1 MFETLTKGFRA
12 ARQRLSG
19 QTELTADNIDQA
31 LRDVRLS
38 LLEADVEFNVVKRF
52 LATVKEKAVGDVMQT
67 AAVVRG
73 QKVKVSPADRFIK
86 ICHDELVDMMSS
98 EGEPLAFSPKPG
110 LTGILMVGLQGTG
123 KTTQTAKLARLLLN
137 DGRKPL
143 LVAADI
149 QRPGA
154 IEQLQVMGERAGVPV
169 FAIPGGD
176 PVDICRKAKD
186 EAKRL
191 KCDVILYDT
200 AGRLAVDEPLMAE
213 LANIKKATEPQNI
226 LLVVD
231 AMVGQDSVKTAAAFH
246 ERLAITGVVLTKL
259 DGDARGGAA
268 LSIKE
273 VTGAPIRFA
282 GMGEAIDKLE
292 PFRPEGMAS
301 RILGFGDVVGLMK
314 DFEGVIDEEK
324 AQADAAKMLQGRFSL
339 DDFLDQIRMIKQMGP
354 LKDIFE
360 KLPFFSEGMPEGVNL
375 DDNELVKAEAIVSS
389 MTKRERVE
397 TELFK
402 SQPSRVTRVAKG
414 SGRSEAE
421 VGELLERF
429 GFMRQMMGSIGQSSG
444 LLGKLPGMK
453 QLGNVKR
460 MRQALK
466 GMGGGGMPGMPGMGG
481 MKGGFPG
488 GLPGGF
494 PGGMKGL
501 PGGFPGGGMPGM
513 PGGMG
518 GMEEL
523 LQGLGAGGPGGPDLE
538 ALLGS
543 LGGLAGGQGAP
554 ERKKVVDKQK
564 KKNLKKMQKKSR
576 KKGR

>member
-19 QTELTADNIDQA
+19 LTELDEENIEQA

-52 LATVKEKAVGDVMQT
+52 LAAVKEKAIGEVMQT
-67 AAVVRG
+67 SATVKG
-73 QKVKVSPADRFIK
+73 QKVKVGPAERFIK
-86 ICHDELVDMMSS
+86 ICHDELIGMMSS
-98 EGEPLAFSPKPG
+98 EGEPLTFAPKPG
-110 LTGILMVGLQGTG
+110 ITGILMVGLQGTG
-123 KTTQTAKLARLLLN
+123 KTTQTAKLARLLASQ
-137 DGRKPL
+137 GKKPL
-143 LVAADI
+143 LVAADL

-154 IEQLQVMGERAGVPV
+154 VEQLKVMGERAGVPV
-169 FAIPGGD
+169 WAPSPGALEDAGINAGD
-176 PVDICRKAKD
+176 PVEVCRSARA
-186 EAKRL
+186 EAGRL

-200 AGRLAVDEPLMAE
+200 AGRLAVDDTLMTELQRIKTAVEPHNVM
-213 LANIKKATEPQNI
+213 
-226 LLVVD
+226 LVVD
-231 AMVGQDSVKTAAAFH
+231 AMVGQDSVKTAATFH
-246 ERLAITGVVLTKL
+246 QRLSVTGVILTKL

-339 DDFLDQIRMIKQMGP
+339 DDFLSQIRMIKQMGP

-360 KLPFFSEGMPEGVNL
+360 KLPFFSEGMPEGLNL

-397 TELFK
+397 TELFAK
-402 SQPSRVTRVAKG
+402 QPTRVTRVAKG
-414 SGRSEAE
+414 SGRAE
-421 VGELLERF
+421 EEVRELIERF
-429 GFMRQMMGSIGQSSG
+429 GFMREMMGNLGQQTG
-444 LLGKLPGMK
+444 LLSKLPGMK
-453 QLGNVKR
+453 QLGGLKR
-460 MRQALK
+460 MRQMMK
-466 GMGGGGMPGMPGMGG
+466 GMGGG
-481 MKGGFPG
+481 KGGFPGMPG

-494 PGGMKGL
+494 PGG
-501 PGGFPGGGMPGM
+501 GFPGMPPGMKLPGLPPGMEGMPGM
-513 PGGMG
+513 
-518 GMEEL
+518 EEMMA
-523 LQGLGAGGPGGPDLE
+523 QMGGPGGPDLD
-538 ALLGS
+538 ALLGA
-543 LGGLAGGQGAP
+543 LGGGARTP
-554 ERKKVVDKQK
+554 QAKKPIDKQK
-564 KKNLKKMQKKSR
+564 KKNLRKMQKKSR

>member
-19 QTELTADNIDQA
+19 LAELDEENIEQA

-52 LATVKEKAVGDVMQT
+52 LATVKEKAIGEVIQT
-67 AAVVRG
+67 SATVKG
-73 QKVKVSPADRFIK
+73 QKVKVGPAERFIK
-86 ICHDELVDMMSS
+86 ICHDELIAMMSS
-98 EGEPLAFSPKPG
+98 EGEPLTFAPKPG
-110 LTGILMVGLQGTG
+110 ITGILMVGLQGTG

-137 DGRKPL
+137 DGKKPL
-143 LVAADI
+143 LVAADL

-154 IEQLQVMGERAGVPV
+154 VEQLKVMGERAGVPV
-169 FAIPGGD
+169 FAPSPGALEDAGINVGD
-176 PVDICRKAKD
+176 PVEVCRSARD
-186 EAKRL
+186 EARRL
-191 KCDVILYDT
+191 KCDVVLYDT
-200 AGRLAVDEPLMAE
+200 AGRLAIDDTLMTE
-213 LANIKKATEPQNI
+213 LARIKTAVEPQNV

-231 AMVGQDSVKTAAAFH
+231 AMVGQDSVKTAAGFH
-246 ERLAITGVVLTKL
+246 DRLGVTGVILTKL

-268 LSIKE
+268 LSIKQ

-339 DDFLDQIRMIKQMGP
+339 DDFLSQIRMIKQMGP

-360 KLPFFSEGMPEGVNL
+360 KLPFFSEGMPDGLNL

-397 TELFK
+397 TELFQK
-402 SQPSRVTRVAKG
+402 QPTRVTRVAKG
-414 SGRSEAE
+414 SGRKEEE
-421 VGELLERF
+421 VRELIERF
-429 GFMRQMMGSIGQSSG
+429 GFMREMMGNLGQQTG
-444 LLGKLPGMK
+444 LLSKLPGMK
-453 QLGNVKR
+453 QLGNLKR
-460 MRQALK
+460 MQK
-466 GMGGGGMPGMPGMGG
+466 MMKGGGMPG

-488 GLPGGF
+488 
-494 PGGMKGL
+494 M
-501 PGGFPGGGMPGM
+501 PGGFPGGGFPGLPPGMKMPGLPPGMEGMPGM
-513 PGGMG
+513 
-518 GMEEL
+518 EEML
-523 LQGLGAGGPGGPDLE
+523 ANMGGPGGPDLE

-543 LGGLAGGQGAP
+543 LGGGARAP
-554 ERKKVVDKQK
+554 QAKKPVDKQK
-564 KKNLKKMQKKSR
+564 KKNLRKMQKKSR

>member
-19 QTELTADNIDQA
+19 LTELDEENIEQA

-52 LATVKEKAVGDVMQT
+52 LAAVKEKAIGDVMQT
-67 AAVVRG
+67 SATVKG
-73 QKVKVSPADRFIK
+73 QKVKVGPAERFIK
-86 ICHDELVDMMSS
+86 ICHDELMAMMSS
-98 EGEPLAFSPKPG
+98 EGEPLSFAPKPG
-110 LTGILMVGLQGTG
+110 VTGILMVGLQGTG
-123 KTTQTAKLARLLLN
+123 KTTQTAKLARLLTSQ
-137 DGRKPL
+137 GKKPL
-143 LVAADI
+143 LVAADL

-154 IEQLQVMGERAGVPV
+154 VEQLKVMGERAGVPV
-169 FAIPGGD
+169 FAPSPGALEDAGINVGD
-176 PVDICRKAKD
+176 PVEVCRSARA
-186 EAKRL
+186 EAGRL

-200 AGRLAVDEPLMAE
+200 AGRLAVDDTLMTE
-213 LANIKKATEPQNI
+213 LQRIKTAVEPQNVM
-226 LLVVD
+226 LVVD

-246 ERLAITGVVLTKL
+246 QRLSVTGVILTKL

-324 AQADAAKMLQGRFSL
+324 ATADAAKMLQGRFSL
-339 DDFLDQIRMIKQMGP
+339 DDFLSQIRMIKQMGP

-360 KLPFFSEGMPEGVNL
+360 KLPFFGDGMPEGLNL

-397 TELFK
+397 TELFQK
-402 SQPSRVTRVAKG
+402 QPTRVTRVAKG
-414 SGRSEAE
+414 SGRQEEE
-421 VGELLERF
+421 VRELIERF
-429 GFMRQMMGSIGQSSG
+429 GFMREMMGNLGQQTG
-444 LLGKLPGMK
+444 LLSKIPGLK
-453 QLGNVKR
+453 QLGNLKK
-460 MRQALK
+460 MRQTLK
-466 GMGGGGMPGMPGMGG
+466 GMGGG
-481 MKGGFPG
+481 KGGFPG
-488 GLPGGF
+488 MPGGF
-494 PGGMKGL
+494 PGGFPGMPPGMKMPGL
-501 PGGFPGGGMPGM
+501 PPGMEGMPGM
-513 PGGMG
+513 
-518 GMEEL
+518 EEMMA
-523 LQGLGAGGPGGPDLE
+523 QMGAGGGPDLE

-543 LGGLAGGQGAP
+543 LGGGGRAP
-554 ERKKVVDKQK
+554 AAKKPVDKQK
-564 KKNLKKMQKKSR
+564 KKNLRKMQKKSR

>member
-12 ARQRLSG
+12 ARNRLSG
-19 QTELTADNIDQA
+19 QTELTEDNIEQA

-52 LATVKEKAVGDVMQT
+52 LSTVKEQAIGEVMKTEAVIK
-67 AAVVRG
+67 G
-73 QKVKVSPADRFIK
+73 QKVKASPADRFIK
-86 ICHDELVDMMSS
+86 ICHDQLMEMMSS
-98 EGEPLAFSPKPG
+98 EGEPLTFAPKPAI
-110 LTGILMVGLQGTG
+110 TGILMVGLQGTG

-137 DGRKPL
+137 DGKKPL

-154 IEQLQVMGERAGVPV
+154 IEQLQVMGEKAGVPV
-169 FAIPGGD
+169 FAIQGGD
-176 PVDICRKAKD
+176 PVDICQKARD
-186 EAKRL
+186 EARRL

-200 AGRLAVDEPLMAE
+200 AGRLAIDEPLMDE
-213 LANIKKATEPQNI
+213 LANIKKVTEPQNI
-226 LLVVD
+226 MLVVD

-246 ERLAITGVVLTKL
+246 TRLGITGVILTKL

-282 GMGEAIDKLE
+282 GMGEGIDKLE

-339 DDFLDQIRMIKQMGP
+339 DDFLEQIRMIKQMGP

-375 DDNELVKAEAIVSS
+375 DDGELVKAEAIVSS

-397 TELFK
+397 TELFTK
-402 SQPSRVTRVAKG
+402 QPNRKVRVAKG
-414 SGRSEAE
+414 SGRSEQE
-421 VGELLERF
+421 VSELLERF
-429 GFMRQMMGSIGQSSG
+429 GFMRQMMGNIGQQTG
-444 LLGKLPGMK
+444 LLSKLPGMK
-453 QLGNVKR
+453 QLGNIKR
-460 MRQALK
+460 MRNAMK
-466 GMGGGGMPGMPGMGG
+466 NMGGGMPGGFPGMPGGMKGGFPGLPGGMKGLPGMPGMGG
-481 MKGGFPG
+481 M
-488 GLPGGF
+488 
-494 PGGMKGL
+494 
-501 PGGFPGGGMPGM
+501 PGM
-513 PGGMG
+513 PEGMDELLASMG
-518 GMEEL
+518 G
-523 LQGLGAGGPGGPDLE
+523 GGPGGPDLQ
-538 ALLGS
+538 AMMAS
-543 LGGLAGGQGAP
+543 LGMGGAPAGGP
-554 ERKKVVDKQK
+554 SEKKKLVDKQK